1 MDELISK
8 WKASGREA
16 VEYLEEHASK
26 LAPEA
31 FQSNRGQNEFEPKR
45 RRFDHVS
52 EAWQAV
58 YEANDRIIQQE
69 KEDKEQENEEETADD
84 QPEAPEKPVNPMEE
98 WLLKVKAILE

>member
-31 FQSNRGQNEFEPKR
+31 FQSKR
-45 RRFDHVS
+45 RRFDHVN

-69 KEDKEQENEEETADD
+69 KEEKEQETEEETADD
-84 QPEAPEKPVNPMEE
+84 QPEAPEKSANPMEE